1 MENEYLMR
9 KAFKY
14 ELLRDVLFNNSEI
27 SSGSDDLRFDDEKIC
42 NILKII
48 EPDMYE
54 DALRRFEREER

>member
-27 SSGSDDLRFDDEKIC
+27 SSWSDDLRFDDEKIC